1 MTCASFRAIGTR
13 RSGYNRYLFMCQLLA
28 LNSNHPAAI
37 TFSFEGFVARGGLT
51 DHHRDGWGIA
61 FFEDT
66 GCRLF
71 VDYHASIDS
80 PVAQL
85 IKHYPIKSTNI
96 IAHIRKA
103 TQGKISLP
111 NCHPFMRELWGK
123 YWVFAHN
130 GDLKCFHPALTGQYL
145 PVGFTDS
152 EAAFCYI
159 LQCLRERH
167 PYREPSA
174 NILFNSIQAI
184 VSEIAVHG
192 TFNFLLSNGDAL
204 FAHCSTNLHWVQRG
218 YPFSTAQLVDCD
230 MGIDFSLHNHPNDL
244 ITVIATQPLT
254 SNEQW
259 QKFESGELD
268 MFVNGEIVR
277 QYRPAAPPV
286 PTTPSAEDSEESS
299 EASAC

>member
-1 MTCASFRAIGTR
+1 
-13 RSGYNRYLFMCQLLA
+13 MCQLLA
-28 LNSNHPAAI
+28 LNSNQPSAI

-71 VDYHASIDS
+71 IDYEASSTS

-96 IAHIRKA
+96 VAHIRKA

-130 GDLKCFHPALTGQYL
+130 GDLKDFHPALTGQYL

-152 EAAFCYI
+152 EMAFCYI
-159 LQCLRERH
+159 LQGLRERY
-167 PYREPSA
+167 PQREPSPA
-174 NILFNSIQAI
+174 LLFASVHEICT
-184 VSEIAVHG
+184 EIASHG
-192 TFNFLLSNGDAL
+192 IFNFLLSNGEAM
-204 FAHCSTNLHWVQRG
+204 FAHCSTSLFWVQRS
-218 YPFSTAQLVDCD
+218 YPFSTAQLVDCEIS
-230 MGIDFSLHNHPNDL
+230 IDFRKHCYPNDL
-244 ITVIATQPLT
+244 ITVIATKPLT
-254 SNEQW
+254 SDENW
-259 QKFESGELD
+259 QPFCRGELN
-268 MFVNGEIVR
+268 MFVKGEIAQ
-277 QYRPAAPPV
+277 QYIPGAVGAVAHP
-286 PTTPSAEDSEESS
+286 
-299 EASAC
+299 C

>member
-1 MTCASFRAIGTR
+1 MNA
-13 RSGYNRYLFMCQLLA
+13 LMCQLLA
-28 LNSNHPAAI
+28 LNSNHPSAI

-71 VDYHASIDS
+71 VDYLASIDS

-96 IAHIRKA
+96 IAHIRRA

-130 GDLKCFHPALTGQYL
+130 GDLKAFHPCLSGQYL

-159 LQCLRERH
+159 LQRLRERH
-167 PYREPSA
+167 PYREPSDEL
-174 NILFNSIQAI
+174 LFQDIREI
-184 VSEIAVHG
+184 TCEIAEHG
-192 TFNFLLSNGDAL
+192 VFNFLLSNGDAM
-204 FAHCSTNLHWVQRG
+204 FAHCSTNLHWVQRC
-218 YPFSTAQLVDCD
+218 YPFSTAQLVDCE
-230 MGIDFSLHNHPNDL
+230 MSIDFSQHNHPNDL
-244 ITVIATQPLT
+244 ITVIATLPLT
-254 SNEQW
+254 SNEEW
-259 QKFESGELD
+259 HRFDSGELD

-277 QYRPAAPPV
+277 QYRPAGSHGRR
-286 PTTPSAEDSEESS
+286 SADIKDPDETHETRE
-299 EASAC
+299 C

>member
-1 MTCASFRAIGTR
+1 
-13 RSGYNRYLFMCQLLA
+13 MCQLLA
-28 LNSNHPAAI
+28 LNSNHPSAI

-71 VDYHASIDS
+71 VDYHASINS

-130 GDLKCFHPALTGQYL
+130 GDLNGFHPALNGQYL

-159 LQCLRERH
+159 LQGLRERH
-167 PYREPSA
+167 PCREPQA
-174 NILFNSIQAI
+174 DILFRSIQEI
-184 VSEIAVHG
+184 VAEIVQHG
-192 TFNFLLSNGDAL
+192 TFNFLLSNGDAM
-204 FAHCSTNLHWVQRG
+204 FAHCSTNLNWVQRG

-230 MGIDFSLHNHPNDL
+230 MSIDFRHYNHPNDL
-244 ITVIATQPLT
+244 ITVIATLPLT

-259 QKFESGELD
+259 HKFGSGELN

-277 QYRPAAPPV
+277 QYKPAVLDDPIAQ
-286 PTTPSAEDSEESS
+286 DSEAQE
-299 EASAC
+299 C

>member
-1 MTCASFRAIGTR
+1 
-13 RSGYNRYLFMCQLLA
+13 MCQLLA

-71 VDYHASIDS
+71 VDYNASIDS

-130 GDLKCFHPALTGQYL
+130 GDLQGFRPALTGQFI

-167 PYREPSA
+167 PHRQPADPLLFQSIRE
-174 NILFNSIQAI
+174 I
-184 VSEIAVHG
+184 VGEIAAHG
-192 TFNFLLSNGDAL
+192 VFNFLLSNGDAM
-204 FAHCSTNLHWVQRG
+204 FAHCSTKLHWVQRG
-218 YPFSTAQLVDCD
+218 YPFSTARLVDCEVS
-230 MGIDFSLHNHPNDL
+230 MDFSHYNHPNDL

-259 QKFESGELD
+259 QPFASGELN
-268 MFVNGEIVR
+268 MFVNGEIIHQYKPAVGADRADVR
-277 QYRPAAPPV
+277 
-286 PTTPSAEDSEESS
+286 
-299 EASAC
+299 EAGRC

>member
-1 MTCASFRAIGTR
+1 
-13 RSGYNRYLFMCQLLA
+13 MCQLLA

-37 TFSFEGFVARGGLT
+37 TFSFEGFVSRGGGT

-71 VDYHASIDS
+71 VDYQASIES
-80 PVAQL
+80 PVAKL
-85 IKHYPIKSTNI
+85 IKQYPIKSTNI

-103 TQGKISLP
+103 TQGKICLP

-130 GDLKCFHPALTGQYL
+130 GDLKTFHPQLSGQYL

-152 EAAFCYI
+152 ETAFCYM
-159 LQCLRERH
+159 LQKLRDRH
-167 PYREPSA
+167 PYREPTA
-174 NILFNSIQAI
+174 AVLFESIKEI
-184 VSEIAVHG
+184 STEIARHG
-192 TFNFLLSNGDAL
+192 VFNFLLSNGDAM

-218 YPFSTAQLVDCD
+218 YPFSKAKLIDCD
-230 MGIDFSLHNHPNDL
+230 VSIDFSEHNRPNDL

-254 SNEQW
+254 SNENW
-259 QKFESGELD
+259 QAFRAGELN
-268 MFVNGEIVR
+268 MFVNGEILY
-277 QYRPAAPPV
+277 QHRPPSPPV
-286 PTTPSAEDSEESS
+286 DSSTEQP
-299 EASAC
+299 

>member
-1 MTCASFRAIGTR
+1 
-13 RSGYNRYLFMCQLLA
+13 MCQLLA

-71 VDYHASIDS
+71 VDYQASIDS

-130 GDLKCFHPALTGQYL
+130 GDLKGFHPMLTGQFL
-145 PVGFTDS
+145 PVGCTDS
-152 EAAFCYI
+152 EAAFCFI

-174 NILFNSIQAI
+174 DALFSDIQEI
-184 VSEIAVHG
+184 VGEIAVHG
-192 TFNFLLSNGDAL
+192 TFNFLLSDGNVML
-204 FAHCSTNLHWVQRG
+204 AHCSTNLHWVQRG
-218 YPFSTAQLVDCD
+218 YPFSTAKLVDCE
-230 MGIDFSLHNHPNDL
+230 MSIDFSQHNHPHDL
-244 ITVIATQPLT
+244 ITVIATLPLT

-259 QKFESGELD
+259 HKFDSGELD

-277 QYRPAAPPV
+277 QYKPAVAPV
-286 PTTPSAEDSEESS
+286 DNATSS
-299 EASAC
+299 EAGHKEYAC

>member
-1 MTCASFRAIGTR
+1 
-13 RSGYNRYLFMCQLLA
+13 MCQLLA

-37 TFSFEGFVARGGLT
+37 TFSFEGFVARGGRT

-71 VDYHASIDS
+71 VDYQASIDS

-96 IAHIRKA
+96 VSHIRKA

-130 GDLKCFHPALTGQYL
+130 GDLKGFHPALNGQYL

-152 EAAFCYI
+152 EAAFCFI
-159 LQCLRERH
+159 LQRLREKH
-167 PYREPSA
+167 PYREPPDDV
-174 NILFNSIQAI
+174 LFQDVQAI
-184 VSEIAVHG
+184 VAEIASYG
-192 TFNFLLSNGDAL
+192 TFNFLLSNGDFM

-218 YPFSTAQLVDCD
+218 YPFSTAQLVDCE
-230 MGIDFSLHNHPNDL
+230 MSIDFSQHNHPNDL
-244 ITVIATQPLT
+244 ITVIATFPLT

-259 QKFESGELD
+259 HKFDCGELD

-277 QYRPAAPPV
+277 QYKPAESLARDL
-286 PTTPSAEDSEESS
+286 ALGEDNDNEDDGEEQ
-299 EASAC
+299 AC